1 MLCFIWALQS
11 ISAYFSQ
18 QPFRNF
24 QLPRTFSLLL
34 PFLINL
40 PVSICMLFPS
50 NKLPYLCALTAL
62 CVSPFTIEIVI
73 FPFHSS
79 VHTTLMRVGTCLV
92 FQVSAIMPT
101 TTASQEKK
109 KRQKDER
116 HGGRKFDEKKILK
129 MTEDKSQGPV
139 EFNWP

>member
-109 KRQKDER
+109 KGKKMKDMEEESLMKR
-116 HGGRKFDEKKILK
+116 RF
-129 MTEDKSQGPV
+129 
-139 EFNWP
+139 